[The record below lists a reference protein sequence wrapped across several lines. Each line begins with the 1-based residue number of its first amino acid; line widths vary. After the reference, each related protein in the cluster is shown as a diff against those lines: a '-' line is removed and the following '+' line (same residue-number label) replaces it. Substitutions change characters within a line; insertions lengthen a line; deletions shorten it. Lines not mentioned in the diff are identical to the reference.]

1 MTTLVPYFLLLRKHT
16 QLSLK
21 YSEDSLEVHHCWLFF
36 CSVIN
41 IRFGSSSVYKSFR
54 SVRYFFPVIKLI
66 VSLILFNHTP
76 RRLHYS
82 ILSLLPHCWF
92 FWVFFWRGRALGFG
106 DFLVFYYYLEFS
118 IKMGCRILDN
128 SAGKAFKNTY
138 KAYK

>member
-92 FWVFFWRGRALGFG
+92 FWGFFFFGGVMLWGLVWGFFSFLLLLGI
-106 DFLVFYYYLEFS
+106 FYQDG
-118 IKMGCRILDN
+118 M
-128 SAGKAFKNTY
+128 
-138 KAYK
+138 